1 MEQVTQGT
9 AAKNASTQTVLLN
22 FRAQPEDV
30 ADLRSEAERQ
40 RTTMSSLVRGALV
53 QVGLLKNH
61 PKESNAEQE
70 VNHGL

>member
-22 FRAQPEDV
+22 FRAQPEDA

-61 PKESNAEQE
+61 PKVE
-70 VNHGL
+70 VQHV